1 MEFEQ
6 WEQGNLTREQQNL
19 NNGNYGNFTR
29 EQQILTRVNK
39 GTTEFDMGTMEI
51 EQGKIS
57 NAPFG
62 FYRSQGMILMG
73 ACLLLFVEV

>member
-1 MEFEQ
+1 MGTREFNKGTTEFEQ
-6 WEQGNLTREQQNL
+6 WEQWKFYKGTTEFNQ
-19 NNGNYGNFTR
+19 
-29 EQQILTRVNK
+29 

-62 FYRSQGMILMG
+62 FYRGQGMILMG
-73 ACLLLFVEV
+73 ACLLLF